1 MSEAAEEMAVA
12 DIVTTGEGVEVVA
25 RDTLV
30 VRAET
35 LTAALREAAAVM
47 LDGGG
52 ELVTILVSPQDVAN
66 VDVEALEADLDAEV
80 VVYPADG
87 LGSTGQLGVE

>member
-1 MSEAAEEMAVA
+1 M
-12 DIVTTGEGVEVVA
+12 EVVA
-25 RDTLV
+25 RDTLI
-30 VRAET
+30 VRTES
-35 LTAALREAAAVM
+35 LTAAVRDAATVM

-52 ELVTILVSPQDVAN
+52 ELVTVLVSPQDVAN

-87 LGSTGQLGVE
+87 LGSAGQLGVE

>member
-1 MSEAAEEMAVA
+1 ME
-12 DIVTTGEGVEVVA
+12 IVA

-30 VRAET
+30 VRAAT
-35 LTAALREAAAVM
+35 LTDAVREAATIM

-52 ELVTILVSPQDVAN
+52 ELVTILVAPRDVAA